1 MNDFFK
7 SISSMIDQP
16 DLFLQSP
23 HETSRVAIQS
33 NSVNTYRTVINPGD
47 RGVGVEI
54 GINKYSV

>member
-1 MNDFFK
+1 
-7 SISSMIDQP
+7 MIDQP